1 MYAITGIT
9 GRVGG
14 GVAERLI
21 AEGRK
26 VRAVV
31 RDAAKG
37 EGWRR
42 RGCEVAVAALDDQ
55 VALERAFADV
65 EGVFFLLPPVF
76 DPEPDFGE
84 ARRVIAA
91 VRAALLAAGV
101 PKLVSLSTIGAQA
114 SETNLLTQH
123 ALQEAELGSLPIPA
137 TFLRAAWF
145 MENAAWDVEAARTT
159 GVVPTFL
166 QPTDRRIPMVATAD
180 VSLTAAQL
188 IQENWGGKRVVE
200 LESARISPD
209 DLAHAFSRA
218 IGRAVHM
225 ESVPRDSW
233 ETLFRDQGMRD
244 PMPRIRMLDGFN
256 EGWIAFEGRP
266 ESIRRGT
273 TGIDDVVATLLQSP
287 EG

>member
-37 EGWRR
+37 ESWWR

-55 VALERAFADV
+55 AALERAFADV

-91 VRAALLAAGV
+91 VREALIAAGV

-137 TFLRAAWF
+137 AFLRAAWF

-180 VSLTAAQL
+180 VSRTAAQL
-188 IQENWGGKRVVE
+188 IQESWEGKRVVE

-218 IGRAVHM
+218 IGHAVRM

-273 TGIDDVVATLLQSP
+273 TGIDDVVATLLQSS
-287 EG
+287 ES